1 MVIMRTFLVACL
13 TAIVIAAGAAF
24 VLNSGYVPNSS
35 SSVFSTQG
43 VRI

>member
-1 MVIMRTFLVACL
+1 MRAFLVACL
-13 TAIVIAAGAAF
+13 AAALIATGAAY
-24 VLNSGYVPNSS
+24 VLNSGYLPNAS

>member
-1 MVIMRTFLVACL
+1 MRTFLVACL
-13 TAIVIAAGAAF
+13 AAVLLAAGAAV
-24 VLNSGYVPNSS
+24 VLNRSVIPNSS